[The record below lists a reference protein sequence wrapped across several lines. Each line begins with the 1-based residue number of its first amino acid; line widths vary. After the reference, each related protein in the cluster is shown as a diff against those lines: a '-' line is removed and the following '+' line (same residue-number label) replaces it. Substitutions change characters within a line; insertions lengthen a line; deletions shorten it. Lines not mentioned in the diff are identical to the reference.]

1 MDYMKEY
8 KTQLNKIREL
18 KQSRNTDLFA
28 KEIQRMSKQI
38 NQRFYRLEKAGVK
51 PDTAYR
57 YAQRE
62 TGKEKPRYSVS
73 INKIKKMSL
82 QEMYETAI
90 EINMKLI
97 SPTTTFRGLK
107 ELEKKRTSKGL
118 EVLINEMGG
127 DVNEEDFKKFLNNGG
142 GELLNRKWLDSYQVY
157 DDWQS
162 AIKQGLTTKEFI
174 RSYKA
179 EERKQIKDVESEF
192 DYGQARRRIK
202 GIAERKAERR
212 KNRRKRK

>member
-1 MDYMKEY
+1 MKDYKS
-8 KTQLNKIREL
+8 QLNKIREL
-18 KQSRNTDLFA
+18 KQARNPDLFA
-28 KEIQRMSKQI
+28 KEIQRMSRQI

-51 PDTAYR
+51 HDTAYR

-62 TGKEKPRYSVS
+62 TGKDKPRYSVS
-73 INKIKKMSL
+73 LNKIKDMTL

-90 EINMKLI
+90 EINMKLE
-97 SPTTTFRGLK
+97 SPTTTFKGLK
-107 ELEKKRTSKGL
+107 KLEEKRTSKGL
-118 EVLINEMGG
+118 EALINEIGG
-127 DVNEEDFKKFLNNGG
+127 EVSEEDFRKFLNNGG
-142 GELLNRKWLDSYQVY
+142 GELLNRNWLDSYQVY

-179 EERKQIKDVESEF
+179 EEKRQIKDAEDEF
-192 DYGQARRRIK
+192 DYGKARRRIR

-212 KNRRKRK
+212 KQRTRRK

>member
-1 MDYMKEY
+1 MQEY
-8 KTQLNKIREL
+8 KSQLNKIREL
-18 KQSRNTDLFA
+18 KKARNPELFA
-28 KEIQRMSKQI
+28 KEIQRMSRQI

-62 TGKEKPRYSVS
+62 TGKEKPRYIVS
-73 INKIKKMSL
+73 LNKIKDMTL

-90 EINMKLI
+90 EINMKLV
-97 SPTTTFRGLK
+97 SPTTTFRGLRK
-107 ELEKKRTSKGL
+107 LEKKRTSKGL
-118 EVLINEMGG
+118 KSLIDEMGG
-127 DVNEEDFKKFLNNGG
+127 EVSEEDFTNFLNNGG

-157 DDWQS
+157 DDWQN
-162 AIKQGLTTKEFI
+162 AIKQGLTTNEFI

-179 EERKQIKDVESEF
+179 EEKKQIKDAELEF
-192 DYGQARRRIK
+192 DYGQARRRIR

-212 KNRRKRK
+212 KQRTRRK

>member
-1 MDYMKEY
+1 MKEY

-18 KQSRNTDLFA
+18 KQAKNTDLFA

-73 INKIKKMSL
+73 INKIIKMSL

-90 EINMKLI
+90 EINMKLL

-118 EVLINEMGG
+118 EVLINEIGG

-179 EERKQIKDVESEF
+179 EERKQIKDADSEF